1 MLRIGPAG
9 WDYKDWQGVV
19 YPPGLKGTDR
29 LTFLAAWFDVVEI
42 NVTFYRPLGPQ
53 VASGWLGAVAAAENF
68 RFTAKLLNR
77 FTHERQLAAG
87 EVEQFRAGL
96 LPLLAAGRLGALLA
110 QFPYSFHNT
119 QENRAYL
126 TEIKAAFPEFPLA
139 LEVRHRSWQHREVQE
154 FLGETGWEFCN
165 LDQPMVSYPMGATRW
180 VTGSVGYLRCHGR
193 RQDEWFKFGEDR
205 QARYD
210 YYYGPEELADLADRA
225 RELSAQAPDVY
236 LIFNNHPTGQAVAN
250 GLEMS
255 HLLLG
260 RSFTLPLSLLAAFP
274 RLSGCL
280 GTVSRK
286 Q

>member
-29 LTFLAAWFDVVEI
+29 LAFLAAWFDVVEI
-42 NVTFYRPLGPQ
+42 NVTFYRPLGPHL
-53 VASGWLGAVAAAENF
+53 APRWLEAVAESQNF
-68 RFTAKLLNR
+68 RFTAKLWGR
-77 FTHERQLAAG
+77 FTHERQLAPA
-87 EVEQFRAGL
+87 EVEQFRAGIM
-96 LPLLAAGRLGALLA
+96 PLLAAERLGALLA

-119 QENRAYL
+119 AENRAYL
-126 TEIKAAFPEFPLA
+126 TEIKAVFPEFPLA
-139 LEVRHRSWQHREVQE
+139 LEVRHRSWQRREVQE
-154 FLGETGWEFCN
+154 FLAEVGLEFCN

-180 VTGSVGYLRCHGR
+180 VTGSLGYLRCHGR

-210 YYYGPEELADLADRA
+210 YYYGPEELEDLAERT
-225 RELSAQAPDVY
+225 RELLAKTPDVY
-236 LIFNNHPTGQAVAN
+236 LIFNNHPTGQAIAN

-255 HLLLG
+255 QLLLG
-260 RSFTLPLSLLAAFP
+260 RTFTLPPSLLAGFP
-274 RLSGCL
+274 RLAGCL
-280 GTVSRK
+280 GNSE